1 MTSLN
6 HVVLIGNLT
15 RDAEIKYANSGYPIT
30 RLSLAVSNRVRKD
43 NSWQE
48 ETSFFDMVLF
58 GKLGETLQKYLVKGK
73 QIGIQGQLRQ
83 NRWEHEGQTRSKV
96 EIVVNDLQLL
106 GGGRGAGPAQGG
118 GEFSDETEDYAPRG
132 GGASPKPAASQPAG
146 DDFDDDIP
154 F

>member
-15 RDAEIKYANSGYPIT
+15 RDAEIKYASSGYPIT

-43 NSWQE
+43 NAWTE
-48 ETSFFDMVLF
+48 ETSFFDLVLF

-106 GGGRGAGPAQGG
+106 GGGRGAAPAQGDG
-118 GEFSDETEDYAPRG
+118 GFSDESEDYAPRG
-132 GGASPKPAASQPAG
+132 GGAGPKPAAAQPAG